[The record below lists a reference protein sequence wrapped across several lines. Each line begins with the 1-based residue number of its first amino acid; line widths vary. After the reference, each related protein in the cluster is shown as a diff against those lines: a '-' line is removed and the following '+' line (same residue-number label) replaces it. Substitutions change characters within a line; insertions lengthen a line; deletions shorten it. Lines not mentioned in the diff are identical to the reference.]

1 MIVQVRQELLVLC
14 EAFLEPDAIVVAQP
28 IEHLLRGDPL
38 FLTHPPDGTAGR
50 KVRALL
56 VEESTGAGCSRS
68 PRHSFAGGRWA
79 GLIAVPLGNTRRTR
93 VL

>member
-1 MIVQVRQELLVLC
+1 
-14 EAFLEPDAIVVAQP
+14 
-28 IEHLLRGDPL
+28 
-38 FLTHPPDGTAGR
+38 LTHPPNGTAGR